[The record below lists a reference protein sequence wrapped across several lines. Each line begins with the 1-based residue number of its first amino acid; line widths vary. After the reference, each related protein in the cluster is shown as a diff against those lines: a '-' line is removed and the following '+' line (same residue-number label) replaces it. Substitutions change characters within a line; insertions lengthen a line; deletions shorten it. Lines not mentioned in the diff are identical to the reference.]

1 MAKGSLR
8 GKRRELAEAVPGLIR
23 DHHRFVLRR
32 HLDLIDELTRQ
43 IERIEARIAA
53 ETAGPFAAALDL
65 LQSIPGVARRS
76 AEAILAEIGDDMS
89 TFPTA
94 AHFASWARVCPGNRE
109 SAGKRKSAS
118 VGSGNAWL
126 RDALSQV
133 AWGAARTKAS
143 YYRALYYRRRARGG
157 PKKAVVAV
165 QHAILVAIWHMLTT
179 GSLHEDLGPDHFERH
194 DKERRKRHLVNQLRK
209 MGVELEIKDEAA

>member
-1 MAKGSLR
+1 MPAKTTRRLWPALAKGSLR

-53 ETAGPFAAALDL
+53 
-65 LQSIPGVARRS
+65 
-76 AEAILAEIGDDMS
+76 
-89 TFPTA
+89 
-94 AHFASWARVCPGNRE
+94 HFASWARVCPGNRE

-133 AWGAARTKAS
+133 AWGAARTKGS
-143 YYRALYYRRRARGG
+143 YYRALSYRRRARGG
-157 PKKAVVAV
+157 PRKAVVAV
-165 QHAILVAIWHMLTT
+165 QHAILVTIWHMLTT

-194 DKERRKRHLVNQLRK
+194 DTERRKHHLVNQLRK
-209 MGVELEIKDEAA
+209 MGVEVEIKDQAA